1 MVALWQ
7 TLRTRHHCGR
17 GLLVLILTLLFLSLL
32 AGANLTPESRVYVAG
47 LRTVTSSLTATSWW
61 KTCRPVRPGS
71 ARCSC
76 SSPRSTT

>member
-47 LRTVTSSLTATSWW
+47 QTATSWW
-61 KTCRPVRPGS
+61 KTCRPARPGS

>member
-32 AGANLTPESRVYVAG
+32 AGANLTPESHR
-47 LRTVTSSLTATSWW
+47 
-61 KTCRPVRPGS
+61 
-71 ARCSC
+71 
-76 SSPRSTT
+76 

>member
-32 AGANLTPESRVYVAG
+32 AGAILTPESRSGAVDLGKPGLCGGAG
-47 LRTVTSSLTATSWW
+47 S
-61 KTCRPVRPGS
+61 GQ
-71 ARCSC
+71 
-76 SSPRSTT
+76 

>member
-47 LRTVTSSLTATSWW
+47 QI
-61 KTCRPVRPGS
+61 GGQ
-71 ARCSC
+71 
-76 SSPRSTT
+76 